1 METHPFRGTDA
12 SGLSAGFLIVFFLI
26 AGVLIKIGFVWW
38 AAVLMLGLCLLDIS
52 CKMNLVPQ
60 TTLPKQNE
68 HSVTRVTCV
77 RSVRRHSNANGQQKG
92 TPDLGG

>member
-26 AGVLIKIGFVWW
+26 AGVLIKIGLVWW

-52 CKMNLVPQ
+52 CKMNLVPRRNSHASQ
-60 TTLPKQNE
+60 TK
-68 HSVTRVTCV
+68 
-77 RSVRRHSNANGQQKG
+77 
-92 TPDLGG
+92 